1 MTLRIGYL
9 VSHPIQYYGPI
20 FRELAKRCD
29 LTVFYAHRQTA
40 AGQADAGFG
49 VEFQWDVD
57 LLSGYESRFL
67 ENVARNPSTDRFL
80 GCSSPS
86 IADEIERGRFD
97 AFVVPGWALRVYMQ
111 AVRACRRLGVPV
123 LVRGDSYLVGKR
135 KLAVRLAKSVAY
147 PFLLRQFDGFLYVG
161 QANREYLLHY
171 GAPPERMFFSPHCVD
186 NETFEAASAL
196 ARAKAPPRKPED
208 RRRLLFVGKLI
219 DRKRPMDLLQ
229 AMRRLQ
235 VPAEVTFA
243 GSGALEGALRRFA
256 EESALSANFLGFC
269 NQSELPAIYASADVL
284 VLPASYETWG
294 LVVNEAMCCGLPAVV
309 SDAVGCAADL
319 VDEGRTGAI
328 FPTGDA
334 IALGRKIGSVLALDA
349 AEVRR
354 NLASKMAVYSPGE
367 CAAAILEAA
376 TTIGRRS
383 RVH

>member
-29 LTVFYAHRQTA
+29 LTVFYAHRQTV

-67 ENVARNPSTDRFL
+67 ENIARSPSTDRFL
-80 GCSSPS
+80 GCNSPS
-86 IADEIERGRFD
+86 IAEEIERGRFD

-123 LVRGDSYLVGKR
+123 FVRGDSYLIGKR
-135 KLAVRLAKSVAY
+135 KMAVRLAKKVAY
-147 PFLLRQFDGFLYVG
+147 PFLLRLFDGYLYVG
-161 QANREYLLHY
+161 KANREYLLHY
-171 GAPPERMFFSPHCVD
+171 GVPPERMFFSPHCVD
-186 NETFEAASAL
+186 NETFETESAL
-196 ARAKAPPRKPED
+196 ARTKAPPRRPGD
-208 RRRLLFVGKLI
+208 PRRMLFVGKLI

-229 AMRRLQ
+229 AMQRLQ
-235 VPAEVTFA
+235 IPAEVTFA
-243 GSGALEGALRRFA
+243 GSGVLEGDLRRFA
-256 EESALSANFLGFC
+256 QESSLSATFLGFC
-269 NQSELPAIYASADVL
+269 NQSQLPAIYASADVL

-294 LVVNEAMCCGLPAVV
+294 LVVNEAMCCGLPAIV

-328 FPTGDA
+328 FPTGDVA
-334 IALGRKIGSVLALDA
+334 ALAGKIDAMLALDSV
-349 AEVRR
+349 EVRR
-354 NLASKMAVYSPGE
+354 NLARKMAVYSPGA
-367 CAAAILEAA
+367 CATSILEAA
-376 TTIGRRS
+376 TTIGRS
-383 RVH
+383 TRVH